1 MKNLARMVFTLLG
14 AAATVAASTSCALV
28 LVIHF
33 TLGGASP
40 GILAVAKDGLRFWI
54 PLVFSLVALWSIGT
68 CARVILLARR
78 RASASGLSLLQYFDL
93 TPEQKLKLPESCQ
106 ADK

>member
-1 MKNLARMVFTLLG
+1 MVLTLLG
-14 AAATVAASTSCALV
+14 GAATVAVGASCALV

-33 TLGGASP
+33 SLGGASP

-54 PLVFSLVALWSIGT
+54 PLVFTLIALWLVGT

-78 RASASGLSLLQYFDL
+78 RASASGLSLLKYFDL
-93 TPEQKLKLPESCQ
+93 TPEQKLQLPESHQ
-106 ADK
+106 EIK